1 MPHRYRHPAEERPY
15 SNRVLLRWRCNSAQD
30 ELWPSFDARRRSR
43 APVDSALHSTRGC
56 LSMRRLDDSVKRP
69 FGYDVPRMPHNCC
82 RMRRT
87 HRWAI
92 PSRATRSRSACR
104 WISTAISRCVWLA
117 CTTLSAILEPALDR
131 LVSISPSSFNTDAMP
146 VWIAFTTA
154 LEADCTALTT
164 HPSHAAWACT
174 GIHSRAAAVK
184 DAMDARFF
192 IEISVLSDPSCRVA
206 L

>member
-1 MPHRYRHPAEERPY
+1 MTY
-15 SNRVLLRWRCNSAQD
+15 
-30 ELWPSFDARRRSR
+30 
-43 APVDSALHSTRGC
+43 RGC
-56 LSMRRLDDSVKRP
+56 RIIAAGCAARIDGQFRLARDALP
-69 FGYDVPRMPHNCC
+69 F
-82 RMRRT
+82 
-87 HRWAI
+87 
-92 PSRATRSRSACR
+92 ACR

-192 IEISVLSDPSCRVA
+192 IEISVLSDPSC
-206 L
+206 

>member
-1 MPHRYRHPAEERPY
+1 MTY
-15 SNRVLLRWRCNSAQD
+15 
-30 ELWPSFDARRRSR
+30 
-43 APVDSALHSTRGC
+43 RGC
-56 LSMRRLDDSVKRP
+56 RIIAAGCAARIDGQFRLARDALP
-69 FGYDVPRMPHNCC
+69 FRLPLDLNRHFALRMAGLHHAVCNLG
-82 RMRRT
+82 T
-87 HRWAI
+87 
-92 PSRATRSRSACR
+92 RAGQ
-104 WISTAISRCVWLA
+104 IGIDLA
-117 CTTLSAILEPALDR
+117 
-131 LVSISPSSFNTDAMP
+131 SSFNTDAMP

>member
-1 MPHRYRHPAEERPY
+1 MPHRYRHPAEWRPY

-56 LSMRRLDDSVKRP
+56 SSMRRLDDSVKRP
-69 FGYDVPRMPHNCC
+69 FGYDVPRLPDAPHASMGNSV
-82 RMRRT
+82 
-87 HRWAI
+87 
-92 PSRATRSRSACR
+92 SRATRSRSACR

-131 LVSISPSSFNTDAMP
+131 LVLISPSSFNTDAMP